1 MEKYSIDDPR
11 RYGDPDDIKA
21 VEDDE
26 DLKYRKSMND
36 KYEEFVNLLLSFL
49 EATYYP
55 ERSDED
61 TIKGFVEEQYPQSI
75 EGAIKEGREVLE
87 LKPFPW
93 EWVSGVTN
101 GLPCKPGEEKIYT
114 DEELAIRWVVW
125 MIEALEKEGRRV
137 GKLPL

>member
-1 MEKYSIDDPR
+1 MNEEKRLDNQY
-11 RYGDPDDIKA
+11 Y
-21 VEDDE
+21 
-26 DLKYRKSMND
+26 N
-36 KYEEFVNLLLSFL
+36 FVNLLLTFL

-101 GLPCKPGEEKIYT
+101 KLVYDEKKKEWVE
-114 DEELAIRWVVW
+114 DEELYKKWVRW
-125 MIEALEKEGRRV
+125 MIEALEKEGKKA
-137 GKLPL
+137 GKL

>member
-1 MEKYSIDDPR
+1 MEKYSI
-11 RYGDPDDIKA
+11 GDPDDIKA

-36 KYEEFVNLLLSFL
+36 KYEEFLNLLLSFL

-93 EWVSGVTN
+93 EWVYAVTGYLSLN
-101 GLPCKPGEEKIYT
+101 YIKANTEEEKFKK
-114 DEELAIRWVVW
+114 WVRW
-125 MIEALEKEGRRV
+125 MIEALEKEGKKV
-137 GKLPL
+137 GKL

>member
-1 MEKYSIDDPR
+1 MDLEMREYYEEKYPEIS
-11 RYGDPDDIKA
+11 Y
-21 VEDDE
+21 
-26 DLKYRKSMND
+26 
-36 KYEEFVNLLLSFL
+36 LLLKFML
-49 EATYYP
+49 DTYYP
-55 ERSDED
+55 KRSDED

-75 EGAIKEGREVLE
+75 EGAIKEGKELLE

-93 EWVSGVTN
+93 EWVSGVAN

>member
-26 DLKYRKSMND
+26 DLKYSKSMND
-36 KYEEFVNLLLSFL
+36 KYYNFVNLLGSFL

-101 GLPCKPGEEKIYT
+101 KLVYDEKKKEWVE
-114 DEELAIRWVVW
+114 DEELYKKWVFW

>member
-1 MEKYSIDDPR
+1 MDMNEEKRLDNQY
-11 RYGDPDDIKA
+11 Y
-21 VEDDE
+21 
-26 DLKYRKSMND
+26 N
-36 KYEEFVNLLLSFL
+36 FVNLLLTFL

-101 GLPCKPGEEKIYT
+101 KLVYDEKKKEWVE
-114 DEELAIRWVVW
+114 DEELYKKWVRW
-125 MIEALEKEGRRV
+125 MIEALEKEGKKA
-137 GKLPL
+137 GKL